1 MEGYPILK
9 YLATRL
15 VLLIPTML
23 GVSIIVFFIIRMIPG
38 DPAELMVNDYASKE
52 AVERMRHAWGLDQPV
67 PIQYLVFMKHILHGD
82 FGTSTLSGYPV
93 MAEIVVRYPNTLQ
106 LATVS
111 MVLAILIG
119 GLAGIISA
127 LKPYTIFDNVAM
139 ILALLGVSMPAF
151 WFWLM
156 LMLVFAVMLGWLPA
170 TGIGTPQHLVLPSL
184 VLGYTAAGIIARQ
197 TRSAM
202 LEVMRQDYIVTARA
216 KGLIESIVAY
226 RHALKNALIPVV
238 TIVGLIF
245 GTMLGGSVIV
255 ESVFSWP
262 GMGKLLVDSILARDY
277 PMIQAAVMVFATSFA
292 LVNLVVDVLYAF
304 LDPRIRYD

>member
-1 MEGYPILK
+1 
-9 YLATRL
+9 
-15 VLLIPTML
+15 
-23 GVSIIVFFIIRMIPG
+23 
-38 DPAELMVNDYASKE
+38 
-52 AVERMRHAWGLDQPV
+52 
-67 PIQYLVFMKHILHGD
+67 
-82 FGTSTLSGYPV
+82 
-93 MAEIVVRYPNTLQ
+93 
-106 LATVS
+106 
-111 MVLAILIG
+111 
-119 GLAGIISA
+119 
-127 LKPYTIFDNVAM
+127 
-139 ILALLGVSMPAF
+139 
-151 WFWLM
+151 M
-156 LMLVFAVMLGWLPA
+156 LMLLFAVMLGWLPA

-202 LEVMRQDYIVTARA
+202 LEVMRQDYITTARA
-216 KGLIESIVAY
+216 KGLTERVVAS

-277 PMIQAAVMVFATSFA
+277 PMIQAAVMVFAATFA

-304 LDPRIRYD
+304 LDPRIHYA

>member
-1 MEGYPILK
+1 
-9 YLATRL
+9 
-15 VLLIPTML
+15 
-23 GVSIIVFFIIRMIPG
+23 
-38 DPAELMVNDYASKE
+38 
-52 AVERMRHAWGLDQPV
+52 
-67 PIQYLVFMKHILHGD
+67 
-82 FGTSTLSGYPV
+82 
-93 MAEIVVRYPNTLQ
+93 MAEIIVRYPNTLQ

-139 ILALLGVSMPAF
+139 IIALLGVSMPAF
-151 WFWLM
+151 WFGLM

-202 LEVMRQDYIVTARA
+202 LDVMRQDYITTARA
-216 KGLIESIVAY
+216 KGLTERVVAS

-262 GMGKLLVDSILARDY
+262 GMGKMLVDSILARDY
-277 PMIQAAVMVFATSFA
+277 PMIQAAVMVFAVSFA

-304 LDPRIRYD
+304 LDPRIHYD

>member
-1 MEGYPILK
+1 
-9 YLATRL
+9 
-15 VLLIPTML
+15 
-23 GVSIIVFFIIRMIPG
+23 
-38 DPAELMVNDYASKE
+38 
-52 AVERMRHAWGLDQPV
+52 
-67 PIQYLVFMKHILHGD
+67 
-82 FGTSTLSGYPV
+82 
-93 MAEIVVRYPNTLQ
+93 MAEIIVRYPNTLQ

-111 MVLAILIG
+111 MVLGILIG

-127 LKPYTIFDNVAM
+127 LKPYTIFDHVAM
-139 ILALLGVSMPAF
+139 IIALLGVSMPAF
-151 WFWLM
+151 WFGLM

-202 LEVMRQDYIVTARA
+202 LDVMRQDYITTARA
-216 KGLIESIVAY
+216 KGLSEHVVAS

-262 GMGKLLVDSILARDY
+262 GMGKMLVDSILARDY
-277 PMIQAAVMVFATSFA
+277 PMIQAAVMVFAVSFA

-304 LDPRIRYD
+304 LDPRIHYD